1 MSTPNAVLDSSSD
14 RDHKDPSLGIE
25 QNVAPSEEQ
34 VKPVSRFTRWYRS
47 PLFNVI
53 IVGLISFTQP
63 GIWNALNNTGAGGQ
77 QEPYLVNGANSLTFG
92 IMVFGCS
99 LFGIL
104 ANKIG
109 LKWVL
114 IIGTLGYAP
123 YSAALY
129 TNNRYGVEWFVLFG
143 GATCGI
149 AASALWASEGAI
161 ALGYADVKDRGKF
174 TGIWL
179 GLRELGQLIGSS
191 IQLSLNVNSGKRGR
205 VGYTTYLKKVIRS
218 NGTRL
223 PHTKTN
229 KSVKDQFKK
238 WVSLLK
244 RKQFYLLIPILVGF
258 NWNSTY
264 LGIYLVNY
272 FSVRSRALASLTS
285 GIAATAA
292 NIFWG
297 WFFDLKVVGQPQL
310 ARITWAFLAVFH
322 DGLVWMA
329 VCYGV
334 GISRRQ
340 PSRDSGLGSPKLRFM
355 NESHYMFVYWILG
368 TFFDDVETLTL
379 AVGLVRSFESLGSC
393 LAFGVGA
400 AKVAPLTNLIV
411 AFVMFCISL
420 PSTSFAVFL
429 VPERPSENALGKDD
443 DSSE

>member
-1 MSTPNAVLDSSSD
+1 MSAVIDNGSD
-14 RDHKDPSLGIE
+14 KDQPVKDVAQEVTE
-25 QNVAPSEEQ
+25 QS
-34 VKPVSRFTRWYRS
+34 KPVSRFTRWYRS

-99 LFGIL
+99 FFSIL

-129 TNNRYGVEWFVLFG
+129 TNNRYGVEWFVLLG

-149 AASALWASEGAI
+149 GASALWASEGAI
-161 ALGYADVKDRGKF
+161 ALGYGDIKDRGKF

-191 IQLSLNVNSGKRGR
+191 IQLSLNVHTGKRGR
-205 VGYTTYLKKVIRS
+205 VGYTTYLVLIALQCLGLPLAFLISPPHKVIRS
-218 NGTRL
+218 DGSKL
-223 PHTKTN
+223 PNTKTN
-229 KSVKDQFKK
+229 KSIAEQFRK
-238 WVSLLK
+238 WGALIK
-244 RKQFYLLIPILVGF
+244 RKQFFLLIPMLVGF

-285 GIAATAA
+285 GVAATAA
-292 NIFWG
+292 NVFWG
-297 WFFDLKVVGQPQL
+297 WFFDLQYFSRPQL
-310 ARITWAFLAVFH
+310 ALQV
-322 DGLVWMA
+322 L
-329 VCYGV
+329 
-334 GISRRQ
+334 
-340 PSRDSGLGSPKLRFM
+340 LRFM
-355 NESHYMFVYWILG
+355 NESHYMFVYWIIG
-368 TFFDDVETLTL
+368 TFFQDVETLTL

-400 AKVAPLTNLIV
+400 AKVPSLTNLIV
-411 AFVMFCISL
+411 AFAMFCISL

-429 VPERPSENALGKDD
+429 VPERPAENALDKPN
-443 DSSE
+443 EEE